1 MTSVD
6 GGVAT
11 DAGAPMACMA
21 EQKVLVATQT
31 NLIADKAGAAA
42 TMAPNL
48 VNAWGLAFNPSGVA

>member
-1 MTSVD
+1 
-6 GGVAT
+6 
-11 DAGAPMACMA
+11 MACMA